1 MAGMAR
7 VGQSYG
13 KKEGRERGKESE
25 VGRENGRFN
34 IEGGVWISRDQDKHV
49 LKLQRAGNFPCA

>member
-13 KKEGRERGKESE
+13 KEKGREERGNESE

-34 IEGGVWISRDQDKHV
+34 IEGGV
-49 LKLQRAGNFPCA
+49 